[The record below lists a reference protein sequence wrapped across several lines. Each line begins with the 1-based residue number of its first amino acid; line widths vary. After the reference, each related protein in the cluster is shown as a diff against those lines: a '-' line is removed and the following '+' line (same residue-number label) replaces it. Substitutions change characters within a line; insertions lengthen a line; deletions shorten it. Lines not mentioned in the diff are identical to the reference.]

1 MAAQKKKPDAKA
13 KAGADEEVEAKG
25 GSKKL
30 IIIILGA
37 LLLVG
42 GSVGV
47 TVMLLGGNSNTP
59 AEEVVDP
66 GPTKGDA
73 VYIELKPFTVN
84 LDPADSVGFL
94 QVQIQILT
102 YYDAVADE
110 LETHKPLISNNLT
123 TLFGQQK
130 SEDLRSPQ
138 GKAELQKKVKDTI
151 QQIVDKYGSG
161 GEIDNIFFTNFV
173 MQ

>member
-1 MAAQKKKPDAKA
+1 MAAQKKKPDPKA
-13 KAGADEEVEAKG
+13 KAGAEEEVEVKG

-47 TVMLLGGNSNTP
+47 TVMLLGGDKAP
-59 AEEVVDP
+59 VEEVVDP
-66 GPTKGDA
+66 GPSKGDA

-102 YYDAVADE
+102 YYSAVAQE

-130 SEDLRSPQ
+130 SQDLRSQ
-138 GKAELQKKVKDTI
+138 EGKAELQKKVKETI

>member
-13 KAGADEEVEAKG
+13 KAGADEEVEVKG

-47 TVMLLGGNSNTP
+47 TVMLLGGDSAP
-59 AEEVVDP
+59 PEEVVDP
-66 GPTKGDA
+66 GPAKGDA

-94 QVQIQILT
+94 QVQIQVLT
-102 YYDAVADE
+102 YYDAVAEE

-123 TLFGQQK
+123 TLFSQQK
-130 SEDLRSPQ
+130 SEDLRSQ
-138 GKAELQKKVKDTI
+138 EGKAALQKQVKETI

-161 GEIDNIFFTNFV
+161 GEIDNVFFTNFV